1 MRRRAEGAL
10 VSKSV
15 RTSALLAVG
24 YGLARAVTANSY
36 ITAFGAEAGTSLGL
50 VAQTSFSVVTN
61 LVSAAVA
68 AAMVMLVL
76 RGCVPRRL
84 GNVAV
89 PDSGAAAGASR
100 GRVDTVRL
108 PGRPHLRGSIP
119 FAVLVA
125 AAVCLIA
132 GYGAAALGLFA
143 SLGTGT
149 GALTCAVIYA
159 VGSVALTL
167 AWFEPF
173 ALEPDVR
180 VAVRGLVCG
189 FIVQAAGFF
198 ALSCLAGWALFAAVA
213 LMLAMSCGIRRVLAA
228 DVRVCGAE
236 GGDALPGSAACSD
249 AVACARA
256 TFAQPGA
263 AHSGAPT
270 AQNGPKTTFSL
281 FKTALSGLFS
291 SLLCVFMLTSVVGFL
306 HTSVIGGAFEPV
318 VGAVPMAESLVLAAV
333 LLAAVVLVSRRVPTT
348 ASVYRVLFPLMLV
361 ALSVL
366 PFIPGA
372 FGHYAGM
379 VMVVCYNLVGM
390 AFVLFLVETAQAAPV
405 PQVALM
411 GVYQAGTQL
420 FTVVGMV
427 LGMFVNGFEARAEAS
442 YATII
447 ILVCIYLLAM
457 VPAVLSRRQ
466 DKGGVHGSEAIPAD
480 KGAYAVSQ
488 AQEAG
493 EAVPPVAEDALS
505 AAVLADQDFEQQQ
518 EVRGRVGARVEEWAL
533 ERGLT
538 ARESQVLVQLARGW
552 SANAIAADLGI
563 AQNTAWAHIKR
574 IYVKLDVHSKQE
586 LIEYIEREVINREG

>member
-1 MRRRAEGAL
+1 M
-10 VSKSV
+10 SKSV
-15 RTSALLAVG
+15 RTSALLAAG
-24 YGLARAVTANSY
+24 YGLARAVTSNAYN
-36 ITAFGAEAGTSLGL
+36 TAFGAEAGTSLGL
-50 VAQTSFSVVTN
+50 VAQTSFTVVTN

-68 AAMVMLVL
+68 LAMVVLVL
-76 RGCVPRRL
+76 RGFVRQGLPGGACGL
-84 GNVAV
+84 GPEPGDA
-89 PDSGAAAGASR
+89 PQGKGAASVGSPGSR
-100 GRVDTVRL
+100 SSHGYISFGVLVT
-108 PGRPHLRGSIP
+108 SA
-119 FAVLVA
+119 AVL
-125 AAVCLIA
+125 LA
-132 GYGAAALGLFA
+132 GYGAAVLGLFA
-143 SLGTGT
+143 SLGAGA
-149 GALTCAVIYA
+149 GALMCAFIYA

-173 ALEPDVR
+173 ALERDVR

-189 FIVQAAGFF
+189 FLVQAAGFL
-198 ALSCLAGWALFAAVA
+198 ALSWLSGWALFGAVA
-213 LMLAMSCGIRRVLAA
+213 CMLTASCVIRRVLARQAWVDIGPAEVSSCGSAAA
-228 DVRVCGAE
+228 DGAE
-236 GGDALPGSAACSD
+236 GEDTLSPA
-249 AVACARA
+249 
-256 TFAQPGA
+256 GA
-263 AHSGAPT
+263 
-270 AQNGPKTTFSL
+270 FSL
-281 FKTALSGLFS
+281 FKSALGGLFG
-291 SLLCVFMLTSVVGFL
+291 SLLCVFMLTAVVGFL

-333 LLAAVVLVSRRVPTT
+333 LLAAVVFVSRRVPTT

-366 PFIPGA
+366 PFVPGA

-390 AFVLFLVETAQAAPV
+390 AFVLFLVETAQSAPV

-420 FTVVGMV
+420 FTVVGMA

-442 YATII
+442 YATVI

-466 DKGGVHGSEAIPAD
+466 DKGGVRGSEAVPAD

-488 AQEAG
+488 AQAG
-493 EAVPPVAEDALS
+493 EGASPATVVPASPVANPAE
-505 AAVLADQDFEQQQ
+505 QDFEQQQ

-538 ARESQVLVQLARGW
+538 AREAQVLVQLARGW

>member
-1 MRRRAEGAL
+1 M
-10 VSKSV
+10 SKSV
-15 RTSALLAVG
+15 RTSALLAAG
-24 YGLARAVTANSY
+24 YGLARAVTSNAYN
-36 ITAFGAEAGTSLGL
+36 TAFGAEAGTSLGL
-50 VAQTSFSVVTN
+50 VAQKSFTVVTN

-68 AAMVMLVL
+68 LAMVVLVL
-76 RGCVPRRL
+76 RGFVRQGLPGGACGRGPEP
-84 GNVAV
+84 GDAPQGKGAV
-89 PDSGAAAGASR
+89 SAGSPGSRPSR
-100 GRVDTVRL
+100 GYISFGVLVT
-108 PGRPHLRGSIP
+108 SA
-119 FAVLVA
+119 AVL
-125 AAVCLIA
+125 LA
-132 GYGAAALGLFA
+132 GYGAAVLGLFA
-143 SLGTGT
+143 SLGTGA
-149 GALTCAVIYA
+149 GALTSAVLGLFASLGAGAGALMCAFIYA

-173 ALEPDVR
+173 ALERDVR

-189 FIVQAAGFF
+189 FLVQAAGFL
-198 ALSCLAGWALFAAVA
+198 ALSWLSGWVLFGVVA
-213 LMLAMSCGIRRVLAA
+213 CMLAASCVIRRVLARQAWA
-228 DVRVCGAE
+228 DAVPVEVSLCGSAAADGAE
-236 GGDALPGSAACSD
+236 GEDALSPA
-249 AVACARA
+249 
-256 TFAQPGA
+256 GA
-263 AHSGAPT
+263 
-270 AQNGPKTTFSL
+270 FSL
-281 FKTALSGLFS
+281 FKSALGGLFG
-291 SLLCVFMLTSVVGFL
+291 SLLCVFMLTAVVGFL

-333 LLAAVVLVSRRVPTT
+333 LLAAVVFVSRRVPTT

-366 PFIPGA
+366 PFVPGA

-390 AFVLFLVETAQAAPV
+390 AFVLFLVETAQSAPV

-420 FTVVGMV
+420 FTVVGMA

-442 YATII
+442 YATVI

-466 DKGGVHGSEAIPAD
+466 DKGGVRGSEAVPAD

-488 AQEAG
+488 AQAG
-493 EAVPPVAEDALS
+493 EGASPATVAPASPVANPAE
-505 AAVLADQDFEQQQ
+505 QDFEQQQ

-538 ARESQVLVQLARGW
+538 AREAQVLVQLARGW